1 MEAGLTVEA
10 IAEAVVS
17 AEMLVVVEPIAEVEI
32 FAEAVIAEAV
42 AVVVVAFAEAEA
54 VVDTI
59 AMPADQ

>member
-1 MEAGLTVEA
+1 
-10 IAEAVVS
+10 
-17 AEMLVVVEPIAEVEI
+17 VVVEPIAEVEI